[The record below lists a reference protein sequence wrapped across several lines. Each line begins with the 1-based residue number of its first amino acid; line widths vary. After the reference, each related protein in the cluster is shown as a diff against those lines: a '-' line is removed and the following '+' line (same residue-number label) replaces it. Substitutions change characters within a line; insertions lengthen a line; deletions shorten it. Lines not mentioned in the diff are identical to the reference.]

1 MDFTLNTYRKLLEAL
16 KDYFP
21 RFYGFGELIAEAPG
35 RFIVLRHDV
44 DRKPS
49 NALTL
54 AGIEA
59 ASGIKASYHFRISII
74 KDQDAILRDIA
85 DMGHEVAYHY
95 EDLSEVCKNRRRAR
109 GYLSEGM
116 IREAVERFQA
126 NLEFSRKFYPVN
138 IISMHGSPL
147 SAIDNRLLWKYYDY
161 RQDGIVCEPY
171 FDIDVSGLLYLT
183 DTGRR
188 WDGRRSNIRDGGIY
202 FGHGDKE
209 DPYSEWVTRPVR
221 GSLMYLT
228 DEGRAFRAGNM
239 IRTTKDIISAATGKK
254 LPQKVIINT
263 HPQRWTGK
271 TLPWIYELVFQN
283 LKNQIKKLIQTN
295 KTL

>member
-16 KDYFP
+16 KDSFP
-21 RFYGFGELIAEAPG
+21 RFYVFSEVITGVPD
-35 RFIVLRHDV
+35 RFLVLRHDV

-54 AGIEA
+54 AGIESA
-59 ASGIKASYHFRISII
+59 YGIKASYHFRIGII
-74 KDQDAILRDIA
+74 KDHGSILREIA

-95 EDLSEVCKNRRRAR
+95 EDLSEVCKNHRLTGR
-109 GYLSEGM
+109 YLSEE
-116 IREAVERFQA
+116 IIHEAVERFEA
-126 NLEFSRKFYPVN
+126 NLELFRKFYPVT

-161 RQDGIVCEPY
+161 RINGIAGEPY
-171 FDIDVSGLLYLT
+171 FDIDVSDLLYLT

-188 WDGRRSNIRDGGIY
+188 WDADRSNIRDRGKHFSQSIE
-202 FGHGDKE
+202 E
-209 DPYSEWVTRPVR
+209 DPYSEWVTRPVT
-221 GSLMYLT
+221 GSLMRLT
-228 DEGRAFRAGNM
+228 DEGKAFSAGNRF
-239 IRTTKDIISAATGKK
+239 RTTSDIILSASEKK

-263 HPQRWTGK
+263 HPQRWTDK
-271 TLPWIYELVFQN
+271 SLPWIHELVFQS
-283 LKNQIKKLIQTN
+283 LKNQVKKVIQTN

>member
-21 RFYGFGELIAEAPG
+21 RFYGFGELITEDPG

-44 DRKPS
+44 DRKPT

-54 AGIEA
+54 AGIES
-59 ASGIKASYHFRISII
+59 ASGIRASYHFRIGII
-74 KDQDAILRDIA
+74 KDQDDILREIA
-85 DMGHEVAYHY
+85 EMGHEVAYHY
-95 EDLSEVCKNRRRAR
+95 EDLSEACKNHRIAG
-109 GYLSEGM
+109 GYLGEEVIG
-116 IREAVERFQA
+116 EAVERFQA
-126 NLEFSRKFYPVN
+126 NLEFCRKFYPVN

-147 SAIDNRLLWKYYDY
+147 SAIDNRLLWKYYDF

-202 FGHGDKE
+202 SGHGDKD
-209 DPYSEWVTRPVR
+209 DPYSGWVTRPVR
-221 GSLMYLT
+221 GSS
-228 DEGRAFRAGNM
+228 DVVNR
-239 IRTTKDIISAATGKK
+239 
-254 LPQKVIINT
+254 
-263 HPQRWTGK
+263 
-271 TLPWIYELVFQN
+271 
-283 LKNQIKKLIQTN
+283 
-295 KTL
+295 

>member
-1 MDFTLNTYRKLLEAL
+1 MDFTLKTYKRLLEAL

-21 RFYGFGELIAEAPG
+21 RFYGFGEIIAENPD

-54 AGIEA
+54 AEIEA
-59 ASGIKASYHFRISII
+59 AAGIRASYHLRIGII
-74 KDQDAILRDIA
+74 ANHYSVLQELA

-95 EDLSEVCKNRRRAR
+95 EDLSAVCNHRRA
-109 GYLSEGM
+109 GGNLSEE
-116 IREAVERFQA
+116 IIQAAVERFQV
-126 NLEFSRKFYPVN
+126 NLGSFRKSYPVN

-147 SAIDNRLLWKYYDY
+147 FAIDNRLLWKYFDY
-161 RQDGIVCEPY
+161 RIDGIVCEPY
-171 FDIDVSGLLYLT
+171 FDIDVSDLLYLT

-188 WDGRRSNIRDGGIY
+188 WDGEKSNIRDRGTHFAQGVE
-202 FGHGDKE
+202 E

-221 GSLMYLT
+221 GSSMCMT
-228 DEGRAFRAGNM
+228 DDGKAFRAGNR
-239 IRTTKDIISAATGKK
+239 IRTTNDIISATSEKK

-263 HPQRWTGK
+263 HPQRWTDK
-271 TLPWIYELVFQN
+271 PLPWIYEFVFQS
-283 LKNQIKKLIQTN
+283 LKNQIKTVIQTN

>member
-1 MDFTLNTYRKLLEAL
+1 MDFTLITYRKLLKAL
-16 KDYFP
+16 KDFLP
-21 RFYGFGELIAEAPG
+21 RFYGFSELIAEDPG
-35 RFIVLRHDV
+35 RFVVLRHDV

-54 AGIEA
+54 ARIESA
-59 ASGIKASYHFRISII
+59 YGIKASYHFRIGVI
-74 KDQDAILRDIA
+74 KDHYAILREIA
-85 DMGHEVAYHY
+85 DMGHEIAYHY
-95 EDLSEVCKNRRRAR
+95 EDLSEVCKNHRRAG
-109 GYLSEGM
+109 GYLSEET
-116 IREAVERFQA
+116 IREAVKRFQA

-171 FDIDVSGLLYLT
+171 FDIDVSSLLYLT

-188 WDGRRSNIRDGGIY
+188 WDGGRFNIRDGGIY
-202 FGHGDKE
+202 SGHGDKE

-221 GSLMYLT
+221 GSLMCMT

-239 IRTTKDIISAATGKK
+239 IRTTNDIISAATRKE

-263 HPQRWTGK
+263 HPQRWTDK

-283 LKNQIKKLIQTN
+283 LKNQIKKEIQTN